1 MLHTRF
7 CAVKT
12 NDARFCKE
20 RQKETPYRLI
30 RYGVLW
36 TRRESNPRPFGCEP
50 NALPTELRAHKKA
63 PNFEWGQMS
72 YNTRSGIQ
80 RLLSQLSY
88 EPIFKPPK
96 TAWGRVVY
104 NSRLFKDRMGSQLS
118 YRPMMMTL
126 IVYRV
131 LGRLSSNFGERE
143 QGTYKRPSCQKATAL
158 AAATLR
164 ESTPWDI
171 GIFTV

>member
-20 RQKETPYRLI
+20 RQKETPYRLT

-72 YNTRSGIQ
+72 YNTRSGMQ
-80 RLLSQLSY
+80 RLH
-88 EPIFKPPK
+88 
-96 TAWGRVVY
+96 
-104 NSRLFKDRMGSQLS
+104 SQLS
-118 YRPMMMTL
+118 YRPMTFDF
-126 IVYRV
+126 
-131 LGRLSSNFGERE
+131 LSLTRREAFVKGFLRKVDLDNLHKSN
-143 QGTYKRPSCQKATAL
+143 TYTATIRQKSKKKCANCQKY
-158 AAATLR
+158 
-164 ESTPWDI
+164 
-171 GIFTV
+171 GIMIARIV

>member
-80 RLLSQLSY
+80 RLH
-88 EPIFKPPK
+88 
-96 TAWGRVVY
+96 
-104 NSRLFKDRMGSQLS
+104 SQLS
-118 YRPMMMTL
+118 YRPIFRGVTRL
-126 IVYRV
+126 GDQPTYSPFECPQLCGAQKRDCWESVRFASERSRV
-131 LGRLSSNFGERE
+131 RLPSS
-143 QGTYKRPSCQKATAL
+143 P
-158 AAATLR
+158 
-164 ESTPWDI
+164 
-171 GIFTV
+171 

>member
-20 RQKETPYRLI
+20 RQKETPYRVK

-72 YNTRSGIQ
+72 YNTRSGMQ

-88 EPIFKPPK
+88 RPIPDDPVSVTRIRRFVKRIVSG
-96 TAWGRVVY
+96 TAQLPEGDGTGSGYVQRVY
-104 NSRLFKDRMGSQLS
+104 PMGHGDLHG
-118 YRPMMMTL
+118 
-126 IVYRV
+126 IVAGGDGAV
-131 LGRLSSNFGERE
+131 G
-143 QGTYKRPSCQKATAL
+143 
-158 AAATLR
+158 
-164 ESTPWDI
+164 
-171 GIFTV
+171 

>member
-80 RLLSQLSY
+80 RLHSQLSY

-118 YRPMMMTL
+118 YEPMMMTL

-131 LGRLSSNFGERE
+131 LGRLSSNFGER
-143 QGTYKRPSCQKATAL
+143 KRGLTSGR
-158 AAATLR
+158 AARRPRHWLR
-164 ESTPWDI
+164 LR
-171 GIFTV
+171 